1 MEFDMIQASYV
12 LLQGCH
18 PWGCR
23 GILEGQ
29 LILSQLGWADY
40 AHQKILAPLDF
51 QTFLRPC
58 IVHYLLICKYNSSH
72 QSTLKFQIIV
82 KGPTEWK
89 KFQCLITYNCTRW
102 KISLTFI
109 GSYKSADRYMILKV
123 CKAWFNSSSQ
133 AAVQIRELIKKIFL
147 IYQN

>member
-12 LLQGCH
+12 LLQGCR

-29 LILSQLGWADY
+29 LTLSQLGWADY

-109 GSYKSADRYMILKV
+109 GSYKSADRYLMLKV
-123 CKAWFNSSSQ
+123 CKDIETGKPCRLWT
-133 AAVQIRELIKKIFL
+133 
-147 IYQN
+147 